1 MNWLCPAWSRR
12 GWKEDRVKRKMIKH
26 LIAGVKRGLG
36 LHMPGRSLL
45 IVPDDI
51 FLVSFPKSGNT
62 WIRFLLANLR
72 FPEQPAT
79 WANIDRL
86 IPDPTGT
93 TKRDF
98 DRMPRPRIIKSHE
111 CFDPRYPRV
120 VYVVR
125 DPRDVVVSQYHYHRK
140 IRKIADDSPIETF
153 VTRFL
158 AGETCPHGSWGQNI
172 ATWLYT
178 SEGDPR
184 FLLLR
189 YEDLVANT
197 ARELAKVVSFLHLSA
212 GPEQIAQ
219 AVERSSADRMR
230 KLEKTQTDKN
240 GLMRGSRKD
249 LSFVRAAGSGGWRSD
264 LPVPLVAR
272 MEAAWGPLMRH
283 LGYELSMPSPSKT
296 RDSDSLGILSGSTPR

>member
-1 MNWLCPAWSRR
+1 
-12 GWKEDRVKRKMIKH
+12 MIKH
-26 LIAGVKRGLG
+26 LIAGIQRGLG
-36 LHMPGRSLL
+36 LHRPGRSLRIL
-45 IVPDDI
+45 PNDI

-62 WIRFLLANLR
+62 WTRFLLANLR
-72 FPEQPAT
+72 FPDEPAT
-79 WANIDRL
+79 WANINRL

-93 TKRDF
+93 AKRDF

-120 VYVVR
+120 IYIVR
-125 DPRDVVVSQYHYHRK
+125 DPRDVVLSQYHYHRK
-140 IRKIADDSPIETF
+140 IRKLDDESPLEQF

-178 SEGDPR
+178 SEEGPR

-189 YEDLVANT
+189 YEDLVADT
-197 ARELAKVVSFLHLSA
+197 ARELAKVAAFLQLSA

-230 KLEKTQTDKN
+230 QLEKKQTDKN
-240 GLMRGSRKD
+240 ALVKGSRKD
-249 LSFVRAAGSGGWRSD
+249 LSFVRAAGAGGWRSE
-264 LPVPLVAR
+264 LPAPMVAR
-272 MEAAWGPLMRH
+272 IEAAWGPLMQR
-283 LGYELSMPSPSKT
+283 LGYELSSQPAT
-296 RDSDSLGILSGSTPR
+296 QEQDYATEGIVGGARNEVSGVRS

>member
-1 MNWLCPAWSRR
+1 MT
-12 GWKEDRVKRKMIKH
+12 KR
-26 LIAGVKRGLG
+26 LVAGIRRGLG
-36 LHMPGRSLL
+36 LHRPGRSLL
-45 IVPDDI
+45 ILPDDI

-62 WIRFLLANLR
+62 WTRFLLANLR
-72 FPEQPAT
+72 FPDEPAT

-93 TKRDF
+93 AKKDF

-120 VYVVR
+120 IYIVR

-140 IRKIADDSPIETF
+140 IRKIEDDSPIETF

-158 AGETCPHGSWGQNI
+158 AGQTCPHGSWGQNI

-189 YEDLVANT
+189 YEDLVADT
-197 ARELAKVVSFLHLSA
+197 ARELSKVVDFLHLSA

-230 KLEKTQTDKN
+230 ELEKAQKDKN
-240 GLMRGSRKD
+240 GLFKGSRSD
-249 LSFVRAAGSGGWRSD
+249 MSFVRAAGSGGWRTG
-264 LPVPLVAR
+264 LPAPMVAKI
-272 MEAAWGPLMRH
+272 EAAWGPLMRH
-283 LGYELSMPSPSKT
+283 LGYELST
-296 RDSDSLGILSGSTPR
+296 RSASDAREYASLGVASSAPR

>member
-1 MNWLCPAWSRR
+1 
-12 GWKEDRVKRKMIKH
+12 MIKH
-26 LIAGVKRGLG
+26 LVAGIQRGLG
-36 LHMPGRSLL
+36 LHRPARSLL
-45 IVPDDI
+45 ILPDDI

-62 WIRFLLANLR
+62 WTRFLLANLR

-79 WANIDRL
+79 FENINRL
-86 IPDPTGT
+86 IPDPEGT

-120 VYVVR
+120 VYIVR

-140 IRKIADDSPIETF
+140 LRKIDDDSPIEKF

-178 SEGDPR
+178 SEGSPR

-189 YEDLVANT
+189 YEDLVADT
-197 ARELAKVVSFLHLSA
+197 ARELGKIVAFLHLAA
-212 GPEQIAQ
+212 GPELIAQ
-219 AVERSSADRMR
+219 AVERSSAESMR
-230 KLEKTQTDKN
+230 KLEKKQPDKN
-240 GLMRGSRKD
+240 ELMKGSRKD
-249 LSFVRAAGSGGWRSD
+249 LSFIRAAGSGGWRKD
-264 LPVPLVAR
+264 LPAPEAAR
-272 MEAAWGPLMRH
+272 IEAAWGPLMQR
-283 LGYELSMPSPSKT
+283 LGYELSSASAEA
-296 RDSDSLGILSGSTPR
+296 RESDAFGVLSGSGRNL

>member
-1 MNWLCPAWSRR
+1 
-12 GWKEDRVKRKMIKH
+12 MIKR
-26 LIAGVKRGLG
+26 IKAGIDRGLG
-36 LHMPGRSLL
+36 LHRPGRSLL
-45 IVPDDI
+45 ILPDDI

-62 WIRFLLANLR
+62 WTRFLLANLR
-72 FPEQPAT
+72 FPEEPAT

-93 TKRDF
+93 AKRDF

-120 VYVVR
+120 VYIVR

-140 IRKIADDSPIETF
+140 IRKIEDDSPIEKF

-189 YEDLVANT
+189 YEDLVADT
-197 ARELAKVVSFLHLSA
+197 PRELAKVVNFLHFSA

-230 KLEKTQTDKN
+230 ELEKAQRDKN
-240 GLMRGSRKD
+240 GLFKGSRTD
-249 LSFVRAAGSGGWRSD
+249 MSFVRAAGSGGWRTG
-264 LPVPLVAR
+264 LPAPMVAKI
-272 MEAAWGPLMRH
+272 EAAWGPLMQH
-283 LGYELSMPSPSKT
+283 LGYELTTQAPSEA
-296 RDSDSLGILSGSTPR
+296 REYASLGVANSAPR

>member
-1 MNWLCPAWSRR
+1 
-12 GWKEDRVKRKMIKH
+12 MIKH
-26 LIAGVKRGLG
+26 LMAGINRALG
-36 LHMPGRSLL
+36 LHHPSRELL
-45 IVPDDI
+45 ILPDDI

-62 WIRFLLANLR
+62 WTRFLLANLR
-72 FPEQPAT
+72 FPDEPANF
-79 WANIDRL
+79 ANINRL

-93 TKRDF
+93 PKRDF

-120 VYVVR
+120 VYIVR

-140 IRKIADDSPIETF
+140 LRKIEDDSPIEKF

-158 AGETCPHGSWGQNI
+158 AGETCPHGSWGQNV

-189 YEDLVANT
+189 YEDLVADA
-197 ARELAKVVSFLHLSA
+197 ARELAKVVAFLRLSA

-230 KLEKTQTDKN
+230 KLEKKQTDKN
-240 GLMRGSRKD
+240 ALMKGSRKD
-249 LSFVRAAGSGGWRSD
+249 LSFVRAAGSGGWRAD
-264 LPVPLVAR
+264 LPAPMAAKI
-272 MEAAWGPLMRH
+272 EAAWGPLMQH
-283 LGYELSMPSPSKT
+283 LGYEVSSQSPAEA
-296 RDSDSLGILSGSTPR
+296 RDDESLGMLSSSTRNL

>member
-1 MNWLCPAWSRR
+1 
-12 GWKEDRVKRKMIKH
+12 MIKH
-26 LIAGVKRGLG
+26 LIAGIQRGLG
-36 LHMPGRSLL
+36 LHRPGRSLL
-45 IVPDDI
+45 LLPDDI

-62 WIRFLLANLR
+62 WTRFLLANLR
-72 FPEQPAT
+72 FPDEPAT

-93 TKRDF
+93 TKKDF

-120 VYVVR
+120 VYIVR

-140 IRKIADDSPIETF
+140 IRKIEDDSPIERF
-153 VTRFL
+153 VDRFL

-172 ATWLYT
+172 GTWLYT

-189 YEDLVANT
+189 YEDMVADPS
-197 ARELAKVVSFLHLSA
+197 RELAKVADFLHLPS
-212 GPEQIAQ
+212 GPEKIAQ
-219 AVERSSADRMR
+219 AVERSSADQMR
-230 KLEKTQTDKN
+230 KLEKMQPDKN

-249 LSFVRAAGSGGWRSD
+249 LSFVRAAGSGGWRAG
-264 LPVPLVAR
+264 LPAPMVAKI
-272 MEAAWGPLMRH
+272 EAAWGPLMQH
-283 LGYELSMPSPSKT
+283 LGYELSTQPAAQA
-296 RDSDSLGILSGSTPR
+296 RDFETLAMLSGSAPR